1 MTLDELQKQVREYT
15 AKGFYQD
22 VAAASRD
29 AQLATRA
36 YIARTHPQSAFEG
49 RALGG
54 KQIIVGKYE
63 VTASVI
69 NANVYANYFPAGI
82 IPALSGDSF
91 AAAGRG
97 AGGEA
102 RPIRRA
108 ALISKAIGRPSR
120 ITTLPNWIKHYR
132 RESSCR
138 R

>member
-69 NANVYANYFPAGI
+69 NANVYANYFSRWYNTGAFGRLI
-82 IPALSGDSF
+82 R
-91 AAAGRG
+91 GRG
-97 AGGEA
+97 
-102 RPIRRA
+102 PRR
-108 ALISKAIGRPSR
+108 GQRGPSYPPR
-120 ITTLPNWIKHYR
+120 GSYF
-132 RESSCR
+132 ESNR
-138 R
+138 QA

>member
-69 NANVYANYFPAGI
+69 NANVYANYFSRWYNTGAFGRLI
-82 IPALSGDSF
+82 R
-91 AAAGRG
+91 GRG
-97 AGGEA
+97 
-102 RPIRRA
+102 PRRGQRGPSYPPRGSYFESNRQAIEDYYA
-108 ALISKAIGRPSR
+108 AELDKSLQKR
-120 ITTLPNWIKHYR
+120 IKL
-132 RESSCR
+132 
-138 R
+138 

>member
-69 NANVYANYFPAGI
+69 NANVYANYFSRWYNTGAFGRLI
-82 IPALSGDSF
+82 R
-91 AAAGRG
+91 GRG
-97 AGGEA
+97 
-102 RPIRRA
+102 PRRGQRGPSYPPRGSYFESNRQAIEDYYA
-108 ALISKAIGRPSR
+108 AELDKALQKR
-120 ITTLPNWIKHYR
+120 IKL
-132 RESSCR
+132 
-138 R
+138 

>member
-69 NANVYANYFPAGI
+69 NANVYANYFSRWYNTGAFGRLI
-82 IPALSGDSF
+82 R
-91 AAAGRG
+91 GRG
-97 AGGEA
+97 
-102 RPIRRA
+102 PRRGRRGPSYPPRGSYFESNRQAIEDYYA
-108 ALISKAIGRPSR
+108 AELDKALQKR
-120 ITTLPNWIKHYR
+120 IKL
-132 RESSCR
+132 
-138 R
+138 

>member
-49 RALGG
+49 RSLGG

-69 NANVYANYFPAGI
+69 NANVYANYFSRWYNTGAFGRLI
-82 IPALSGDSF
+82 R
-91 AAAGRG
+91 GRG
-97 AGGEA
+97 
-102 RPIRRA
+102 PRRGQRGPSYPPRGSYFESNRQAIEDYYA
-108 ALISKAIGRPSR
+108 AELDKALQKR
-120 ITTLPNWIKHYR
+120 IKL
-132 RESSCR
+132 
-138 R
+138 